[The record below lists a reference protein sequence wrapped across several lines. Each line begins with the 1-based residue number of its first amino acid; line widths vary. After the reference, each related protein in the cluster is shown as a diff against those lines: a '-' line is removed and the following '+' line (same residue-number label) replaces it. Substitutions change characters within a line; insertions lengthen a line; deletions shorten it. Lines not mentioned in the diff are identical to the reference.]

1 MNSAA
6 IGHWLAERLRNGPPL
21 LLDGATGSELERR
34 GVPMDDAAWSGAA
47 VHTHPD
53 VVREV
58 HADYIRAGAEVVI
71 TNTFATAR
79 HALVPAGLDGETAA
93 INRRAVAL
101 AREARDVVAAER
113 GDDRPVAI
121 AGSISTFVFGD
132 RPPDHDTMARDFA
145 EQAELLAGAGV
156 DLFAME
162 MISDIDH
169 GTLAVQAAAATG
181 LPVWVGFSCR
191 RARDGDRHGDAA
203 GGLVT
208 LGSGAANALPLDTV
222 VPAVLAELRSG
233 GADAAGIM
241 HSQVPLVAPGLHI
254 VRQHWTGPLIAY
266 PHQGRFVMPNWIF
279 ETSLD
284 PQAYATAAAAWASH
298 GVTAIGACCG
308 MGPDYV
314 AALKA
319 ALAA

>member
-101 AREARDVVAAER
+101 AREARDVVA
-113 GDDRPVAI
+113 
-121 AGSISTFVFGD
+121 
-132 RPPDHDTMARDFA
+132 
-145 EQAELLAGAGV
+145 
-156 DLFAME
+156 
-162 MISDIDH
+162 
-169 GTLAVQAAAATG
+169 
-181 LPVWVGFSCR
+181 
-191 RARDGDRHGDAA
+191 
-203 GGLVT
+203 
-208 LGSGAANALPLDTV
+208 
-222 VPAVLAELRSG
+222 
-233 GADAAGIM
+233 
-241 HSQVPLVAPGLHI
+241 
-254 VRQHWTGPLIAY
+254 
-266 PHQGRFVMPNWIF
+266 
-279 ETSLD
+279 
-284 PQAYATAAAAWASH
+284 
-298 GVTAIGACCG
+298 
-308 MGPDYV
+308 
-314 AALKA
+314 
-319 ALAA
+319 